1 MPRKNKKIREVYEFA
16 SLAGYSFRQRCLIR
30 AADLAFY
37 FLINFIGKTVR
48 FELEGWENFEAIE
61 RAGRVPIY
69 TFWHN
74 RIFLG
79 TYFFRRRGIVVIT
92 SQSFDGEYIARFIQ
106 RFGYGAARG
115 SSTRGGVAA
124 LVEMIRLMR
133 EGLPMGFTIDGP
145 KGPKY
150 VAKIGACLLAKKT
163 GNPLMPFA
171 VEAEKFWR
179 LKSWDNLQIPK
190 PFSRARLIIN
200 EPIYVPADAGDEVLE
215 NKRQELQKSL
225 DELVLRGKQWRE
237 SKRLHSPD

>member
-16 SLAGYSFRQRCLIR
+16 SLANYSFKERLMIR
-30 AADLAFY
+30 LADYAFY
-37 FLINFIGKTVR
+37 LMINLIGKTVR
-48 FELEGWENFEAIE
+48 FEREGWENFEVIE
-61 RAGRVPIY
+61 QTGKVPIY

-106 RFGYGAARG
+106 RFGYGAVRG

-133 EGLPMGFTIDGP
+133 ENLPMGFTIDGP

-163 GNPLMPFA
+163 GNPLMPF
-171 VEAEKFWR
+171 V
-179 LKSWDNLQIPK
+179 
-190 PFSRARLIIN
+190 
-200 EPIYVPADAGDEVLE
+200 
-215 NKRQELQKSL
+215 
-225 DELVLRGKQWRE
+225 
-237 SKRLHSPD
+237 